1 MTAATNTA
9 PANTLSPNELAAA
22 RWSRALMNN
31 FGVPPVELVS
41 GQGAVVIDADGK
53 QYLDLLGGIAVN
65 ALGHAHPAVVQ
76 AVSEQVATLG
86 HVSNFFTH
94 PTVLALSE
102 RLLDIAGLRDGQSDP
117 NGRVLFCNSGAEAN
131 EAAFKMARLT
141 GRPRMIAADGA
152 FHGRTMGAL
161 ALTGQPAKRTP
172 FEPMPSGVEFVPYGD
187 ISALREGVDDT
198 VAAVFLEPIM
208 GEAGVI
214 PAPDGYLAAARQI
227 TAEHGALLV
236 IDEVQTGIGRTGSW
250 FAHTRTGIVPDVI
263 TLAKG
268 LGGGLPI
275 GAVIGIGDAAALL
288 QPGQHGSTFA
298 GNPVCAAAALA
309 VLNTIDNDGLLDHVD
324 ALGKHIASGIED
336 LGHPLVDHVRGSGL
350 LLGVVLTESVSSAV
364 ALAARQAG
372 FIINA
377 PAPEVIRLAPPLI
390 LTEEQADSFVT
401 ALPAILDSA
410 QANTQAQKGTA

>member
-1 MTAATNTA
+1 MTTTEK
-9 PANTLSPNELAAA
+9 TLSANEVAAA

-41 GQGAVVIDADGK
+41 GQGAVVVDADGK
-53 QYLDLLGGIAVN
+53 EYLDLLGGIAVN

-76 AVSEQVATLG
+76 AVSEQVPTLG

-102 RLLDIAGLRDGQSDP
+102 RLLEIAGLRDGQADP

-141 GRPRMIAADGA
+141 GRPRMIAAEGA

-161 ALTGQPAKRTP
+161 ALTGQPAKRAP
-172 FEPMPSGVEFVPYGD
+172 FEPMPAGVEFLPYGD
-187 ISALREGVDDT
+187 ISALRAAVDDT

-208 GEAGVI
+208 GEAGVV

-227 TAEHGALLV
+227 TVEHGALLV

-250 FAHTRTGIVPDVI
+250 FAHTRAGIVPDVI

-275 GAVIGIGDAAALL
+275 GAVIGIGAAAGLL

-298 GNPVCAAAALA
+298 GNPVCAAAAMA
-309 VLNTIDNDGLLDHVD
+309 VLNTIENDGLLDHVD
-324 ALGKHIASGIED
+324 ALGKHIASGVED

-350 LLGVVLTESVSSAV
+350 LLGIVLTESVSPAI
-364 ALAARQAG
+364 ALAAREAG
-372 FIINA
+372 FIVNA
-377 PAPEVIRLAPPLI
+377 PAPDVIRLAPPLI
-390 LTEEQADSFVT
+390 LTEDQADSFVT

-410 QANTQAQKGTA
+410 QAAAQAQKGTS

>member
-1 MTAATNTA
+1 MTQSQDAAVFQDA
-9 PANTLSPNELAAA
+9 AVQQVSANARAAQ
-22 RWSRALMNN
+22 RWSHALMDN

-41 GQGAVVIDADGK
+41 GSGAVVTDADGK

-65 ALGHAHPAVVQ
+65 ALGHAHPAIVL

-94 PTVLALSE
+94 PTVLALAE
-102 RLLDIAGLRDGQSDP
+102 RLLDISGARDD
-117 NGRVLFCNSGAEAN
+117 GRVIFCNSGAEAN

-141 GRPRMIAADGA
+141 GRPRIIAAEGA

-161 ALTGQPAKRTP
+161 AVTGQPAKRTP
-172 FEPMPSGVEFVPYGD
+172 FEPMPAGVEFVPYGD
-187 ISALREGVDDT
+187 ISALGSVVADD
-198 VAAVFLEPIM
+198 VAAVFLEPIL

-214 PAPDGYLAAARQI
+214 PAPDGYLAAARGL

-236 IDEVQTGIGRTGSW
+236 VDEVQTGIGRTGTW
-250 FAHTRTGIVPDVI
+250 FAHTGAGIVPDVI

-275 GAVIGIGDAAALL
+275 GAAIGIGAAAHLL

-309 VLNTIDNDGLLDHVD
+309 VLDTIENDGLLDHVET
-324 ALGKHIASGIED
+324 LGKHIANGVGD
-336 LGHPLVDHVRGSGL
+336 LGHPLVDHVRGAGL
-350 LLGVVLTESVSSAV
+350 LLGIVLTENIGPA
-364 ALAARQAG
+364 ATLAARDAG

-377 PAPEVIRLAPPLI
+377 PAPAVLRLAPPLI
-390 LTEEQADSFVT
+390 LTIEQADSFVA
-401 ALPAILDSA
+401 ALPGIL
-410 QANTQAQKGTA
+410 QTASGKDPA

>member
-1 MTAATNTA
+1 MTA
-9 PANTLSPNELAAA
+9 PANTLTPNEMAAD

-41 GQGAVVIDADGK
+41 GQGAIVIDADGQ

-76 AVSEQVATLG
+76 AVSDQVATLG

-102 RLLDIAGLRDGQSDP
+102 RLLDIAGLRDASSDSLHADP

-131 EAAFKMARLT
+131 EAAFKIARLT
-141 GRPRMIAADGA
+141 GRPKMIAAEGA

-161 ALTGQPAKRTP
+161 ALTGQPAKRAP
-172 FEPMPSGVEFVPYGD
+172 FEPMPAGVEFVPYGD
-187 ISALREGVDDT
+187 ISALRAAVDDT

-214 PAPDGYLAAARQI
+214 PAPDGYLAVARQI